1 MRQCVMHK
9 NPSSALDIFE
19 LLSFNH
25 LQCYFL
31 SLYNSK
37 ALTGISTIL
46 QSYVKHIPRTC
57 HAQEP

>member
-9 NPSSALDIFE
+9 NHNFALDILE

-31 SLYNSK
+31 SLYNSITF
-37 ALTGISTIL
+37 TGILTIL
-46 QSYVKHIPRTC
+46 QSFVKHIQRTC